1 MNKNLT
7 QLGQHLLAIWK
18 QLGLNQR
25 ITIIAATAVVFI
37 GLGTMAFWSSRPDFA
52 LLYGKLDD
60 GEASKIVAALD
71 ESKIPYQVRSGA
83 IYVPSDKVYQVRM
96 QMAGKGIPRGEGV
109 GFEIFDKANFGI
121 SDFVQ
126 RANYTRA
133 VQGELARTISQ
144 LDQIE
149 SARVMI
155 VMPENRLVIDNGR
168 KPTASVFVRVRGNA
182 PLPAASVNSIR
193 FLVANS
199 VEGLQVNNVSV
210 VDNLGNVLSEN
221 EESDSIAG
229 LSNNQLTARRNFEQ
243 YLSKKAQGMLEQV
256 LGAGQAVVRVST
268 DLNWD
273 TTTRSEVKY
282 DPDGQV
288 AKTSIINDETTETAT
303 SSTGGPPGV
312 TANSS
317 ETNVAAATAPVN
329 KSRTTKKVTNSQYE
343 INKTTSDVVQAPGGI
358 KRLTAAVF
366 IAQHFDGK
374 GADRKAVPRS
384 KEEMDKLRHI
394 VQSALGLDEIGDA
407 TRKDDIALEEM
418 PFNDQPAMELTQ
430 QMDQQEKHQLWFD
443 LALKAI
449 YPTLAAGV
457 LFLFWRL
464 WQKTTKDEIP
474 IAIPATNGNG
484 NGHRKSAHGVV
495 TVEVLNQLI
504 RENPAN
510 MTQAVRSWLAR
521 GKPQD

>member
-1 MNKNLT
+1 MNKNLA
-7 QLGQHLLAIWK
+7 QLGRQLLGIWN

-25 ITIIAATAVVFI
+25 VTIVMATAVVFI
-37 GLGTMAFWSSRPDFA
+37 GLGTMAFWSSRPDLA
-52 LLYGKLDD
+52 LLYGKLDE
-60 GEASKIVAALD
+60 GEASKVIAALD
-71 ESKIPYQVRSGA
+71 EAKVPYQVRGA
-83 IYVPSDKVYQVRM
+83 SIFVPSDKVYQVRM

-133 VQGELARTISQ
+133 VQGELARTIGQ

-155 VMPENRLVIDNGR
+155 VMPENRLLIDNQR
-168 KPTASVFVRVRGNA
+168 KPTASVFVRVKGNA
-182 PLPAASVNSIR
+182 QLPAAAVNSIR

-199 VEGLQVNNVSV
+199 VEGLQANNVSV

-221 EESDSIAG
+221 DDNDSAAG

-243 YLSKKAQGMLEQV
+243 YLTKKAQGMLEQV
-256 LGAGQAVVRVST
+256 LGAGQAVVRVSA

-273 TTTRSEVKY
+273 TITRTEVKF

-288 AKTSIINDETTETAT
+288 ARTTMINDETTETST
-303 SSTGGPPGV
+303 SSGATVPPGAA
-312 TANSS
+312 ANSGD
-317 ETNVAAATAPVN
+317 TNSATAAPVN
-329 KSRTTKKVTNSQYE
+329 KSHMEKKVTNNDYE
-343 INKTTSDVVQAPGGI
+343 INKITSNIVQSAGGI
-358 KRLTAAVF
+358 KRLSTAVF
-366 IAQHFDGK
+366 IAQRFEGT

-384 KEEMDKLRHI
+384 TEELKKIRDL
-394 VQSALGLDEIGDA
+394 VQSALGLQENGDPG
-407 TRKDDIALEEM
+407 RKDQITLEEM
-418 PFNDQPAMELTQ
+418 PFNDQPAVELSEQ
-430 QMDQQEKHQLWFD
+430 LVRQEKHQLWFD
-443 LALKAI
+443 LAQKAL
-449 YPTLAAGV
+449 YPALATGM

-464 WQKTTKDEIP
+464 LKKTAKDEIP
-474 IAIPATNGNG
+474 IALPAVSG
-484 NGHRKSAHGVV
+484 NGHRKPTHGSVV

-510 MTQAVRSWLAR
+510 MTQAVRSWLNR
-521 GKPQD
+521 GKPQE